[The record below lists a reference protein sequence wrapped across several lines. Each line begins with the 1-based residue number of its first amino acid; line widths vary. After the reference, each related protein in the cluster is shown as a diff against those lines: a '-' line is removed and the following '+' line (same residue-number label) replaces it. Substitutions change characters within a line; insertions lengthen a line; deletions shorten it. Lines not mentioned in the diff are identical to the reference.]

1 MTHVLFV
8 KLLRDLRV
16 PLVLVGSL
24 LLLFEVLWGKVTE
37 ETIKLIADFRVLGVS
52 AHELLEV
59 FFRGPAGEFIRTLIG
74 GAGIRVDRAMDM
86 MSVGFVHPTVQVIL
100 CIWAVGRSSGAIAGE
115 IDRGT
120 MELLL
125 AQPLA
130 RWRVVL
136 AHFLIDCLT
145 IPALCLSMWLGVLF
159 SSWRL
164 GRAEEVVVS
173 SQQIDAWAFLPAL
186 LAVAGLLFAVS
197 GYTVWLSSCGRF
209 RWRVL
214 GAAVMITLLQ
224 FLVNV
229 IAQLWAPLKVLSPLT
244 VFQYYQ
250 PQQVILDPLWY
261 TVGTTWRN
269 LGVLLGVGVVGY
281 ALALWTFCRR
291 DLPAPL

>member
-1 MTHVLFV
+1 MTHVLFL
-8 KLLRDLRV
+8 KLLRDLRL
-16 PLVLVGSL
+16 PLLLVGSL

-52 AHELLEV
+52 AHDLLEV

-74 GAGIRVDRAMDM
+74 GAGIRVDRAPDM

-100 CIWAVGRSSGAIAGE
+100 CIWAVGRASGAIAGE

-130 RWRVVL
+130 RWKVVL
-136 AHFLIDCLT
+136 GHLLIDCVT
-145 IPALCLSMWLGVLF
+145 IPVLCLCMWLGVLF
-159 SSWRL
+159 SAWRL
-164 GRAEEVVVS
+164 GRAEEVVVA
-173 SQQIDAWAFLPAL
+173 SQAIDPRAFLPAL
-186 LAVAGLLFAVS
+186 LAVAALLFAVS
-197 GYTVWLSSCGRF
+197 GYTVWMSAGGRF

-214 GAAVMITLLQ
+214 GLAVMVTLVQ

-229 IAQLWAPLKVLSPLT
+229 IAQLWSPLKVLSPFT

-250 PQQVILDPLWY
+250 PQQVILDPRWY
-261 TVGTTWRN
+261 AAMTTWRN
-269 LGVLLGVGVVGY
+269 LGVLMGVGVVGY
-281 ALALWTFCRR
+281 VLALCTFCRR